1 MYYVLISLI
10 IRRGYMRG
18 GGGEERSG
26 GPQGTQPANMY
37 WRQIK
42 KNSQPS
48 PNSAQDLFYENKK
61 GCIENCASSINFLI
75 FLLPLHFNF

>member
-1 MYYVLISLI
+1 VLISLI
-10 IRRGYMRG
+10 IRRGYMRK
-18 GGGEERSG
+18 GGEERSG
-26 GPQGTQPANMY
+26 GPQGTQPCKY

-61 GCIENCASSINFLI
+61 DCIENCASSINVST
-75 FLLPLHFNF
+75 